1 MKTLG
6 IHRPTEIALAGY
18 EGLIR
23 EAQDRPS
30 TVFPPEKELAM
41 RWKVSQ
47 SAVNRAALR
56 LIAAGRLRRSGYK
69 LMPAATVLGAA
80 TLGGA
85 RETVLTHRLA
95 RFPALAEEAAR
106 RGVQVE
112 EILYIGRDSL
122 RHHLRLAAQKRSDG
136 VIFHLHL
143 SGWEWDNETAEFDR
157 LKIPCVVAEEAP
169 PGPNLVADD
178 LHGATA
184 SVITH
189 LTSLGHKNM
198 VCLGEARRVHRST
211 AVWQAYE
218 ETCLRL
224 GLQDSARQIY
234 KATSEIRDVVRHT
247 LRRIRSECPA
257 ATAVVLS
264 EADLIAVFVAVA
276 KLEKVNIPRDLSLV
290 AVGDSADARNSQPAV
305 TCAGFD
311 MRMLGHMALDLV
323 CQNLLE
329 VRRTGR
335 LLPRQR
341 LRLEATL
348 RLRSSVAARASVK
361 AAGADQGRGM
371 ERPTSRIWPQAR
383 EQRLREA
390 EESWQQPHRLTTG
403 TRPGVFA
410 PLDLAGLANRSFT
423 RHNSWLGNL
432 PLLHFGP
439 GRKSIHGV
447 PFDVIDDRKN
457 RGNAA
462 VVLRSHRSLS
472 TAGRMLPVEVAI
484 PVRRRVRAVYFLH
497 GCGYVGEPA
506 PFAWYDFYFTGRRP
520 ISVPLVAMGMGMGE
534 PPPDAPQPNIQD
546 WWPDFPQFNGA
557 GVRHLVITEDGDPFD
572 YERYLYTLEW
582 ENPHPDAELSTLYL
596 RSNPAMETTLALLG
610 ITLLTD

>member
-1 MKTLG
+1 MKTPG

-18 EGLIR
+18 ESLIR
-23 EAQDRPS
+23 EASDRPS

-41 RWKVSQ
+41 RWEVSQ
-47 SAVNRAALR
+47 AAVNRAALR

-69 LMPAATVLGAA
+69 LMPVPSVLGTVSLA
-80 TLGGA
+80 GA
-85 RETVLTHRLA
+85 RLAVLTHRVGRL
-95 RFPALAEEAAR
+95 PSLAEEAAR

-112 EILYIGRDSL
+112 EIFYIGRDSL
-122 RHHLRLAAQKRSDG
+122 RHHLRLAAQKRVDG
-136 VIFHLHL
+136 VIFHLCEG
-143 SGWEWDNETAEFDR
+143 GWEWDNETAEFDR
-157 LKIPCVVAEEAP
+157 LKIPWVVAEEAP
-169 PGPNLVADD
+169 PGPNLATED

-184 SVITH
+184 SLITH
-189 LTSLGHKNM
+189 LTSLGHTNM
-198 VCLGEARRVHRST
+198 VCLGVARRVHRSI

-224 GLQDSARQIY
+224 GLQDSARQMY
-234 KATSEIRDVVRHT
+234 KVTSDIRDVVRHT

-264 EADLIAVFVAVA
+264 EADLIAAFVAAA

-311 MRMLGHMALDLV
+311 SRILGHMALDLV

-348 RLRSSVAARASVK
+348 RERSSVAARATVTE
-361 AAGADQGRGM
+361 AGADQGRGM
-371 ERPTSRIWPQAR
+371 ERPTSRSWPQAR

-403 TRPGVFA
+403 ARPGVFA
-410 PLDLAGLANRSFT
+410 PIDLAGLANRSFT

-447 PFDVIDDRKN
+447 PFDVIDERKN

-497 GCGYVGEPA
+497 GCGYAGEPV
-506 PFAWYDFYFTGRRP
+506 PFAWYDFYLTGRRP
-520 ISVPLVAMGMGMGE
+520 ISVPIVARGMGE
-534 PPPDAPQPNIQD
+534 PPSDAPQPNIQD
-546 WWPDFPQFNGA
+546 WWSDFPQFNGA
-557 GVRHLVITEDGDPFD
+557 GVRHLVITENGDPFD

-582 ENPHPDAELSTLYL
+582 ENPHPDAELATLYL

>member
-18 EGLIR
+18 ESLIR
-23 EAQDRPS
+23 EAQDQPS

-69 LMPAATVLGAA
+69 LMPVATALGTVSLA
-80 TLGGA
+80 GA
-85 RETVLTHRLA
+85 RLAVLTHRIA
-95 RFPALAEEAAR
+95 RFPALAEEADR

-112 EILYIGRDSL
+112 EIFYIGRDSL
-122 RHHLRLAAQKRSDG
+122 RHHLRLAAQKRIEG
-136 VIFHLHL
+136 VIFHLNE

-169 PGPNLVADD
+169 PGPNLVAED

-184 SVITH
+184 SLIAH
-189 LTSLGHKNM
+189 LASLGHTNM
-198 VCLGEARRVHRST
+198 VCLGVARRVHRST

-234 KATSEIRDVVRHT
+234 KATSDIRDVVRLT

-264 EADLIAVFVAVA
+264 EADLITVFVAAA

-290 AVGDSADARNSQPAV
+290 VVGDSADARNSQPAV

-311 MRMLGHMALDLV
+311 TRILGHMALDLV

-348 RLRSSVAARASVK
+348 RQRSSVAARASVK
-361 AAGADQGRGM
+361 PAGADLGHGM
-371 ERPTSRIWPQAR
+371 ERPTSRIWSQAR
-383 EQRLREA
+383 EQRLHEA
-390 EESWQQPHRLTTG
+390 EESWQQPHRLTAG
-403 TRPGVFA
+403 AQPGVFA
-410 PLDLAGLANRSFT
+410 PMDLAGLANRAIT
-423 RHNSWLGNL
+423 RQNSWLGNL

-439 GRKSIHGV
+439 GRKAIHGV
-447 PFDVIDDRKN
+447 PFDVIDEHKN
-457 RGNAA
+457 HGNAA
-462 VVLRSHRSLS
+462 VVLRSHRSVS

-506 PFAWYDFYFTGRRP
+506 PFAWYDFYLTGRRP
-520 ISVPLVAMGMGMGE
+520 ISVPLVARGMGE
-534 PPPDAPQPNIQD
+534 LPPDAPQPNIQD
-546 WWPDFPQFNGA
+546 WWSDFPQFNGA
-557 GVRHLVITEDGDPFD
+557 GVRHLVITENGDPFD

-582 ENPHPDAELSTLYL
+582 ENPHPDAELATLYV